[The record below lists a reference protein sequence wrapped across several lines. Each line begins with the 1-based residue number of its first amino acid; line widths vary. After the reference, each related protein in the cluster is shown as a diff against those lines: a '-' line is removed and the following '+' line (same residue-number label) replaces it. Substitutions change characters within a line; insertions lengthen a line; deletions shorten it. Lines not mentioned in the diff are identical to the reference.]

1 MTKRKYNKHFKE
13 QYIEVGS
20 KTYQRIYMDVLRS
33 RQDTA
38 YFLAFN
44 NKVIAG
50 KDLVESEIFTAADNY
65 YITRMTK
72 KDN

>member
-1 MTKRKYNKHFKE
+1 
-13 QYIEVGS
+13 
-20 KTYQRIYMDVLRS
+20 MDVLRS

-44 NKVIAG
+44 NKIIAG
-50 KDLVESEIFTAADNY
+50 KDLVESEIFTAADKY